1 MPKLKKLPRENQEM
15 VKARL
20 EDFFYKKFELDL
32 SSAEAEYILEFMM
45 KEIGPHVY
53 NQAVED
59 ACKTLRLQMDVLEE
73 EIYVL
78 QVPVN

>member
-1 MPKLKKLPRENQEM
+1 MPKLKKLNRENQEM
-15 VKARL
+15 IKARL

-32 SSAEAEYILEFMM
+32 SSLEAEYILEFMM
-45 KEIGPHVY
+45 KELGPHIY

-78 QVPVN
+78 QVPIN

>member
-1 MPKLKKLPRENQEM
+1 MPKLKKLNHENQEM
-15 VKARL
+15 IKARL

-32 SSAEAEYILEFMM
+32 SSLEAEYILEFML